1 VPGAEVY
8 RRSWR
13 STVKWSKVLFIA
25 GALALFASAWVDEAI
40 HQPVV
45 TGFAFFFVLAS
56 TSVGLYREAAATAN
70 RRRRIRGSRRLAV
83 LLLLTRVAES
93 EVGIG

>member
-25 GALALFASAWVDEAI
+25 GALALFASAWADEAI
-40 HQPVV
+40 QQPVV

-56 TSVGLYREAAATAN
+56 TSVGLYLYE
-70 RRRRIRGSRRLAV
+70 RRRPRPTAGAGYEE
-83 LLLLTRVAES
+83 VAGLPS
-93 EVGIG
+93 FSC